1 MDFEKMIAFAKSAK
15 TDYAHNFDHTRRVFR
30 LAMKIAETHPE
41 ADGDVLKAAVI
52 LHDIGRSDPTVAHA
66 KKGAAIAKE
75 WLTENG
81 YGEAF
86 AEKVSRVI
94 SSHSD
99 KDEARDAGIEGEIL
113 WDADKLEM
121 TGVIGALRA
130 LLYCEEA
137 GLPVRAEPRPA
148 ENENACPRD
157 FLEQY
162 TEDLEIASR
171 GFHTA
176 EAQNYARE
184 RLAFGTEILNRLSA
198 EIPEEDL
205 I

>member
-1 MDFEKMIAFAKSAK
+1 MDFDKMIAFAKSAK

-30 LAMKIAETHPE
+30 LAMKIAQGHPE
-41 ADGDVLKAAVI
+41 ADRDVLKAAVI

-75 WLTENG
+75 WLTQNG
-81 YGEAF
+81 FDETF
-86 AEKVSRVI
+86 AEKVARVI
-94 SSHSD
+94 SAHSD

-137 GLPVRAEPRPA
+137 GLPLKAEPPGA
-148 ENENACPRD
+148 DALPACPRD
-157 FLEQY
+157 FTGQY
-162 TEDLEIASR
+162 TEDLEIAFR

-176 EAQNYARE
+176 QAKELSRE
-184 RLAFGTEILNRLSA
+184 RLAFGTEILNRLKA